1 MKVSQHRTLGH
12 GLPAASAAQPR
23 YAATAAWVADAAGA
37 ALVAAGLATG
47 VGTAAGL
54 PGWPMWAAL
63 ALLLAGG
70 VARAGAQWLAAD
82 LGMAAAAAR
91 KDAARAQHWRALLEA
106 PPAGRLAGEALA
118 QAVDMVEMHEGHAA
132 RFRPLRAA
140 AVVAPLL
147 VAALVAVA
155 SPVSAALLLLTL
167 PPFAAGLAL
176 AGTAARAAADRQL
189 GAVGHLNGL
198 FLDRLRALPE
208 IRHFRAE
215 ARVLQQLENAGT
227 QVADRTLAT
236 LKVAFLSGGVIEF
249 FAAIAVALVAIYAG
263 FNLLGIL
270 PFPVPER
277 LGLVAAFFA
286 LAMAP
291 EFYLPMRRLAAA
303 YHDKQMGEAAMAAL
317 ARTPVPEA
325 MEIASGYSGLSARD
339 LVVRHPDGPAIG
351 PVTFGLRET
360 GLLAITGPTGSGKS
374 TLLAAL
380 AGRLA
385 ADAGR
390 LEWEAGGPPPV
401 AWAGQRPLI
410 LAGRLAS
417 NIALAAP
424 KAGTGAITAAARAAC
439 LDQLLADRGL
449 EAEIDWAGSGLSG
462 GERRRIGVARA
473 LLSGRALLLLD
484 EPTADLDEPTA
495 ARLRETLRAVAETRA
510 VVVATHDLALAALAD
525 ARVELA

>member
-1 MKVSQHRTLGH
+1 MNVSQHRTPGH
-12 GLPAASAAQPR
+12 TPRAAA
-23 YAATAAWVADAAGA
+23 AAWVADAAGA
-37 ALVAAGLATG
+37 ALVAAGLAVG
-47 VGTAAGL
+47 VGAVSGQR
-54 PGWPMWAAL
+54 GWPLWAAL
-63 ALLLAGG
+63 ALLLTGG
-70 VARAGAQWLAAD
+70 MCRAAAQLLAAD
-82 LGMAAAAAR
+82 LGMAAASRR
-91 KDAARAQHWRALLEA
+91 KDAARAHHWRALLEA

-132 RFRPLRAA
+132 RFSPLRSA
-140 AVVAPLL
+140 AVAAPLL
-147 VAALVAVA
+147 VAALVAAA
-155 SPVSAALLLLTL
+155 SPVSAVLLLLTL

-189 GAVGHLNGL
+189 GAVSHLNGH

-215 ARVLQQLENAGT
+215 ERVLKQLDDAGT

-236 LKVAFLSGGVIEF
+236 LKIAFLSGGVIEF

-303 YHDKQMGEAAMAAL
+303 YHDKQMGEAAMEAL
-317 ARTPVPEA
+317 ARVSTPVMVPTAE
-325 MEIASGYSGLSARD
+325 GYSGVSAQE
-339 LVVRHPDGPAIG
+339 LVVRHPGGPAIG
-351 PVTFGLRET
+351 PVSFSLRGT
-360 GLLAITGPTGSGKS
+360 GLMVITGPTGSGKS

-385 ADAGR
+385 AEAGA
-390 LEWEAGGPPPV
+390 LQWEVGGPPPV

-410 LAGRLAS
+410 LAGSLAS

-424 KAGTGAITAAARAAC
+424 QAGTEEILAAAQAAC
-439 LDQLLADRGL
+439 LDQLLDDRGL
-449 EAEIDWAGSGLSG
+449 EAPIEWTGSGLSG

-473 LLSGRALLLLD
+473 LLSGRSLLLLD

-495 ARLRETLRAVAETRA
+495 VRLRQTLRALARTRA
-510 VVVATHDLALAALAD
+510 LVVATHDLALAELAD